1 MREEVQAWRRLAL
14 LALLKRAPAEGHTS
28 AELAD
33 SLGALAKAEDVPVH
47 LAGGIDASTV
57 FGILRQYE
65 KQSLVCRGGSKPHPR
80 AGRDS
85 PAWVLVDPASVV
97 GDIPAFPP
105 SERAPAPR
113 ATGPGQ
119 IVEVD
124 PAEHEAFRTTLD
136 ELAGITARHRDE
148 LNGLMSRHA
157 RELDGCLTKIATRME
172 PYRGG

>member
-14 LALLKRAPAEGHTS
+14 LALLKRAPPEGHTA

-33 SLGALAKAEDVPVH
+33 SLGALASSEDVPVH

-57 FGILRQYE
+57 FGILRQFE
-65 KQSLVCRGGSKPHPR
+65 KQGLVCRGGSKPHPR

-85 PAWVLVDPASVV
+85 PAWVLVDPASVI
-97 GDIPAFPP
+97 GEIPTFPP
-105 SERAPAPR
+105 ADRAPAR
-113 ATGPGQ
+113 RMTGPHQ
-119 IVEVD
+119 VVEVD

-148 LNGLMSRHA
+148 LNGLTTRHA
-157 RELDGCLTKIATRME
+157 RELESCLTRIAARME